1 MPVPDQLKLVPLV
14 EAAERMREVAE
25 HESVPPVALAPGAVV
40 LVLTDAVAVLVQP
53 LAELV
58 VVTV

>member
-1 MPVPDQLKLVPLV
+1 MPEPDQLKLVPPV
-14 EAAERMREVAE
+14 ATAERMSEVTE
-25 HESVPPVALAPGAVV
+25 HESVPPVALATGAVV

-58 VVTV
+58 MVTV